1 MKLEHY
7 NIVTTSDTSFEG
19 AKLKMREKV
28 MDMCKQGWKL
38 QGGASVTVKRY
49 GKMFW
54 YDIYQTVI
62 PGKQR
67 LEDYNIFM
75 LSVESCEIFAKA
87 VGQIEILLKD
97 QCEKRAWK
105 LQGGASVAAEFL
117 EGKCD
122 GPDYFIYQTV
132 IK

>member
-38 QGGASVTVKRY
+38 QGGASV
-49 GKMFW
+49 
-54 YDIYQTVI
+54 
-62 PGKQR
+62 
-67 LEDYNIFM
+67 
-75 LSVESCEIFAKA
+75 
-87 VGQIEILLKD
+87 
-97 QCEKRAWK
+97 
-105 LQGGASVAAEFL
+105 AAEFL